1 MHGNNRIGYTLS
13 AKNDETM
20 EAINPVTG
28 EVLLGKFHIATDIE
42 INDVMYKAQ
51 EAFDTYRRFSGVRKA
66 EFLEAIADEI
76 LALGD
81 TLVRRACLET
91 ALPEGRIIGERGRTM
106 NQLKLFA
113 QVLREGSW
121 TDAVIDTAQPD
132 REPLPKPD
140 IRKMSTPVGPV
151 VVFSASNF
159 PLAFSTA
166 GGDTA
171 SALAAGNPVIMKAHP
186 SHLGTNELVVDA
198 IAAAAKKTG
207 MPDGVFS
214 SVQGNGFTIGQQL
227 VKHSVTK
234 SVAFTGSYAG
244 GRALYDV
251 AGQREEPIPVFAEM
265 GSINPV
271 LILPNKMDN
280 ESKELASTYAGSI
293 TVGTGQFC
301 TNPGLLITVESE
313 KTAAFIE
320 ELGKNI
326 AATNP
331 STMLNAG
338 IANNYESV
346 KATALDQ
353 EGVEVLGQSNGEG
366 SINSGCPA
374 VAIVSAKDFINKS
387 TLQHEV
393 FGPYSLVVRCA
404 NNAELDQVIA
414 ELKGQL
420 TATVMGSDED
430 VKEYS
435 NQIHQLSNVVGRLI
449 FNGVPTGVE
458 VTAAMQHGGPFP
470 ASTDGRFTSVGTD
483 AIKRFVR
490 PLAYQSAPQEFL
502 PDELKDANPLGIWRK
517 VDGELTNKQPLE

>member
-1 MHGNNRIGYTLS
+1 MHGKNRIGNTLS
-13 AKNDETM
+13 AKSNETIQ
-20 EAINPVTG
+20 AYNPATG
-28 EVLLGKFHIATDIE
+28 EELPGKFYVATGTE
-42 INDVMYKAQ
+42 MNEVMNKAQ
-51 EAFDTYRRFSGVRKA
+51 KAFETYKKFSGIKKA

-81 TLVRRACLET
+81 TLVNRACLET
-91 ALPEGRIIGERGRTM
+91 ALPEARIIGERGRTM
-106 NQLKLFA
+106 SQLKLFA

-121 TDAVIDTAQPD
+121 VEAVIDTAQPD
-132 REPLPKPD
+132 RAPLPKPD
-140 IRKMSTPVGPV
+140 LRKISVPVGPV

-198 IAAAAKKTG
+198 IVAAAKKTG

-214 SVQGNGFTIGQQL
+214 SVQGVGTLIGQQL
-227 VKHSVTK
+227 VKHSATK

-244 GRALYDV
+244 GKALYDV

-271 LILPNKMDN
+271 LILPNNLDN
-280 ESKELASTYAGSI
+280 DFKELAVTYAGSI

-301 TNPGLLITVESE
+301 TNPGLLIVIESA
-313 KTAAFIE
+313 KTDEFIKT
-320 ELGKNI
+320 LGDTI
-326 AATNP
+326 AVTSP
-331 STMLNAG
+331 STMLNEG
-338 IANNYESV
+338 IAKNYQSSKEEALAQDGVELIQQSVDSESV
-346 KATALDQ
+346 NA
-353 EGVEVLGQSNGEG
+353 
-366 SINSGCPA
+366 GCPT
-374 VAIVSAKDFINKS
+374 VATVSAKDFINKS

-393 FGPYSLVVRCA
+393 FGPYSLIVRCT
-404 NNAELDQVIA
+404 NDQELEEVIA
-414 ELKGQL
+414 QLKGQL
-420 TATVMGSDED
+420 TATVMGSESD
-430 VKEYS
+430 VKAYTEH
-435 NQIHQLSNVVGRLI
+435 IHQLSNVVGRLI

-458 VTAAMQHGGPFP
+458 VTHAMHHGGPFP

-490 PLAYQSAPQEFL
+490 PIAYQSAPQEFL
-502 PDELKDANPLGIWRK
+502 PDELKDSNPLEIWRK
-517 VDGELTNKQPLE
+517 VDGNLTNGKL